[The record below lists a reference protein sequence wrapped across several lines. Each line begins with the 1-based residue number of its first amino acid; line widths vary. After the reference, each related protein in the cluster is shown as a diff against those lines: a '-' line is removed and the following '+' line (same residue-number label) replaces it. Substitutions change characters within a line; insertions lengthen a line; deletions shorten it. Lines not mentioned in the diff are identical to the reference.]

1 MMTGNVVII
10 SGASG
15 GLGQTVSRVF
25 HRQGASVILVGSH
38 LNGVQTLADELAE
51 RTLPVAANLADPT
64 EAEHVVQSTLD
75 HFGRVDIL
83 LNLAGGFSGGQP
95 VSESPADELDHMLN
109 INLRTTYNLSKAAV
123 KPMIE
128 QKWGRIVNIGSRDAL
143 KGRAK
148 FSAYAMSKAAILRL
162 TESMAAE
169 VKSYGI
175 TVNAILPGTIDTESN
190 RKSMP
195 DADFSKWVKPETI
208 AETLLFLTRD
218 DTAINGAAI
227 PLYGQT

>member
-1 MMTGNVVII
+1 MMGKVVII

-15 GLGQTVSRVF
+15 GLGQAVSRVF
-25 HRQGASVILVGSH
+25 HQQGASVILVGSH
-38 LNGVQTLADELAE
+38 LNGVQTLASELGE

-64 EAEHVVQSTLD
+64 EAEQVVQSTLD

-109 INLRTTYNLSKAAV
+109 INLRTTYNLSKATV
-123 KPMIE
+123 KPMME
-128 QKWGRIVNIGSRDAL
+128 QKWGRIVNIASRDAL

-162 TESMAAE
+162 TESMATE
-169 VKSYGI
+169 VKGYGI

-195 DADFSKWVKPETI
+195 DADFSKWVKPEII

>member
-1 MMTGNVVII
+1 MTGRVVII
-10 SGASG
+10 SGAGG

-25 HRQGASVILVGSH
+25 HRQVAGLTLVGSH
-38 LNGVQTLADELAE
+38 LNGVQTLAGELGE
-51 RTLPVAANLADPT
+51 RALPVAANLADPT
-64 EAEHVVQSTLD
+64 EAEHVVQSTLG

-123 KPMIE
+123 KPMME
-128 QKWGRIVNIGSRDAL
+128 QKWGRIVNVGSRDAL

-148 FSAYAMSKAAILRL
+148 FSAYAMSKAAVLRL

-195 DADFSKWVKPETI
+195 DADFNKWVKPEAI

-227 PLYGQT
+227 PLYGQS

>member
-1 MMTGNVVII
+1 MTGKVVII

-25 HRQGASVILVGSH
+25 HRQGVRVILVGSH

-51 RTLPVAANLADPT
+51 RALPVAANLADPT
-64 EAEHVVQSTLD
+64 EAEHVVQSALN

-123 KPMIE
+123 KPMME
-128 QKWGRIVNIGSRDAL
+128 QKWGRIVNVGSRDAL

-148 FSAYAMSKAAILRL
+148 FSAYAMSKAAVLRL
-162 TESMAAE
+162 TESMAME
-169 VKSYGI
+169 VKNYGI

-195 DADFSKWVKPETI
+195 DADFNKWVKPEAI

-218 DTAINGAAI
+218 DTAINGGAI